1 MITFRKSIVLHSN
14 LFRWYPKCTP
24 KYALAEISENE
35 LHKLNEQLGD
45 AVYLGV
51 KNKENALYLL
61 HFDSK
66 KELRINGRVGGE
78 YPLKTSAP
86 GKVLPAYE
94 NHSCEFENE
103 AEQIEKQNLP
113 KELYVLRVLYMT
125 TAARLSLRLEY
136 HHSQFMMI

>member
-1 MITFRKSIVLHSN
+1 MNIIGFIRVITFRKSIVLHSN

-51 KNKENALYLL
+51 KNKENVLYLF

-66 KELRINGRVGGE
+66 KRGADKRTCRRRI
-78 YPLKTSAP
+78 SA
-86 GKVLPAYE
+86 
-94 NHSCEFENE
+94 
-103 AEQIEKQNLP
+103 
-113 KELYVLRVLYMT
+113 
-125 TAARLSLRLEY
+125 
-136 HHSQFMMI
+136 